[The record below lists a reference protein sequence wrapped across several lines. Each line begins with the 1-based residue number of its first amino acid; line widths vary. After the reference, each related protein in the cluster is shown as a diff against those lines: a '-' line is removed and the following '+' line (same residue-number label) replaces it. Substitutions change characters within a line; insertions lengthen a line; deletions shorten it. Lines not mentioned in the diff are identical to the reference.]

1 MNLAKI
7 AISVDA
13 NQLKKIDFYV
23 KQHVFKSRSQA
34 FQMALAQ
41 TLERLDHSRLARE
54 CAKLDVS
61 EEQALA
67 DLGLDEDLKSWP
79 KY

>member
-13 NQLKKIDFYV
+13 KQLKKIDFYV
-23 KQHVFKSRSQA
+23 KQHVFKNRSQA
-34 FQMALAQ
+34 FQMALTE

-54 CAKLDVS
+54 CDKLDTAA
-61 EEQALA
+61 ERELA
-67 DLGLDEDLKSWP
+67 DLGLSEDLKSWP